1 MFCCV
6 PGRSHRKFHAPLHT
20 ENVSFILPTGDKR
33 KEKRNERLNWKKKGN
48 PLWLTYVGVTRWNT
62 AMATHTQQSK
72 GGTWSQ
78 VQWNVT
84 FMRAK
89 HKGRNFPSKTGAR
102 KLKEK
107 CQEFKVFLTLDQI
120 FFSIQGRSRMHLK
133 VHSKSALKEMHFK
146 LVSSLLHCKLSEQ
159 SLFSI
164 VPLWDKFEVR
174 SASCENGELS
184 ACADRG
190 APVLWSAERF
200 ALWS

>member
-1 MFCCV
+1 MWRRLRVDDIQSLLKELKAFTIARISNTSTWLNTHINSGLRSLVFCCV

-33 KEKRNERLNWKKKGN
+33 KEEWKTELEKKGN
-48 PLWLTYVGVTRWNT
+48 PLCLTYVGVTRWNT

-120 FFSIQGRSRMHLK
+120 FFPYKDG
-133 VHSKSALKEMHFK
+133 
-146 LVSSLLHCKLSEQ
+146 
-159 SLFSI
+159 
-164 VPLWDKFEVR
+164 
-174 SASCENGELS
+174 
-184 ACADRG
+184 
-190 APVLWSAERF
+190 
-200 ALWS
+200 